1 MPDLKISQLNNGDP
15 AQTNDQI
22 PINRAGVNFSVTAGS
37 IASLATANSANTEV
51 LFNNNGVVDGDPQ
64 FTFNPTGDVL
74 SLTGQLNVDNV
85 RVDGNTI
92 SSTNTNGNLVISPN
106 GTGDVQLDADTV
118 RVGDAGV
125 NAVVTT
131 NGAGNLT
138 LSTNEGTNSGT
149 IVITQGV
156 NGNIIITPNGTG
168 DVLVDA
174 DTLRVGDSGVDAV
187 IQSNGNADLILR
199 TGNATTG
206 SVTLADGANG
216 NLTVALNGTGQIVV
230 NAGAVGTPTI
240 APTGDLN
247 TGIYFPAAD
256 TIAFVEGGVE
266 SGRFDSNGNLLIGTT
281 TNTNSSRVVANGTI
295 SETVSS
301 VQYLVA
307 SQFDVGTAPNQI
319 PLNQYLGALAYE
331 NTEMPALNVGTG
343 ISTGT
348 GTICRANAGL
358 MGGVYQMTILIDLT
372 GLNSGGTAG
381 DIIGVNGTALPC
393 YIAQLPAMTVLGGR
407 MTCLET
413 PAGGDTDI
421 DLYSATEGTGVEDQ
435 AITALT
441 ETQII
446 NAGTQSVGT
455 VTYFSADPGPNV
467 YFYLVGQ
474 STSNAT
480 YTAGRF
486 LIEVFGVQ

>member
-1 MPDLKISQLNNGDP
+1 MDLKISQLNNGDP
-15 AQTNDQI
+15 AQTADQI
-22 PINRAGVNFSVTAGS
+22 PINRAGVNFSITAGS
-37 IASLATANSANTEV
+37 IASLATANSSNTQV
-51 LFNNNGVVDGDPQ
+51 LFNDNGVVDGDAN
-64 FTFNPTGDVL
+64 FTFNKTGAIL
-74 SLTGQLNVDNV
+74 SLTGQFNTDNL
-85 RVDGNTI
+85 RLDGNTI
-92 SSTNTNGNLVISPN
+92 SST
-106 GTGDVQLDADTV
+106 DA
-118 RVGDAGV
+118 
-125 NAVVTT
+125 
-131 NGAGNLT
+131 
-138 LSTNEGTNSGT
+138 
-149 IVITQGV
+149 
-156 NGNIIITPNGTG
+156 NGNITIAPNGTG

-174 DTLRVGDSGVDAV
+174 DTLRVGDSGVDAT

-206 SVTLADGANG
+206 TVTLADGANG

-230 NAGAVGTPTI
+230 NAGAVGTPVI

-256 TIAFVEGGVE
+256 TIAFTEGGVE
-266 SGRFDSNGNLLIGTT
+266 SARFDSNGNFLAGTT
-281 TNTNSSRVVANGTI
+281 TNTNTSKIVANGTI
-295 SETVSS
+295 SETVSA

-307 SQFDVGTAPNQI
+307 SQYDVGSDPNDI
-319 PLNQYLGALAYE
+319 PLNQYLGAMAYQD
-331 NTEMPALNVGTG
+331 TEMPGLDIGTG
-343 ISTGT
+343 ITTGT
-348 GTICRANAGL
+348 GTICVANGGL
-358 MGGVYQMTILIDLT
+358 MGGVYSVNILIDLT

-393 YIAQLPAMTVLGGR
+393 YIARLPAMTVLGGR

-421 DLYSATEGTGVEDQ
+421 DLYSANEGTGVEDQ

-446 NAGTQSVGT
+446 NAGTQSAGT
-455 VTYFSADPGPNV
+455 VTYFSADPTANQ

-486 LIEVFGVQ
+486 LIEVFGIQ

>member
-1 MPDLKISQLNNGDP
+1 MDLKISQLNSGDP
-15 AQTNDQI
+15 AQAADQI
-22 PINRAGVNFSVTAGS
+22 PINRAGVNFRITAGS
-37 IASLATANSANTEV
+37 ISSLATANSANTEV
-51 LFNNNGVVDGDPQ
+51 LFNNAGVVDGDPQ

-74 SLTGQLNVDNV
+74 SLTGQLNVDNL
-85 RVDGNTI
+85 RLDGNTI
-92 SSTNTNGNLVISPN
+92 SSTDANGNIVLAPN
-106 GTGDVQLDADTV
+106 GSGDVQ
-118 RVGDAGV
+118 
-125 NAVVTT
+125 
-131 NGAGNLT
+131 
-138 LSTNEGTNSGT
+138 
-149 IVITQGV
+149 
-156 NGNIIITPNGTG
+156 
-168 DVLVDA
+168 VDA

-216 NLTVALNGTGQIVV
+216 SLTVALNGTGQIIV

-256 TIAFVEGGVE
+256 TVAITEGGVE
-266 SGRFDSNGNLLIGTT
+266 SVRFDSAGNSLFGTT

-295 SETVSS
+295 SETVNSI
-301 VQYLVA
+301 QYLVA
-307 SQFDVGTAPNQI
+307 SQYDIGTNPNQI
-319 PLNQYLGALAYE
+319 PLNQYLGALAYI

-343 ISTGT
+343 ITTGV

-372 GLNSGGTAG
+372 GLNSGGTAN

-393 YIAQLPAMTVLGGR
+393 FIAQLPAMTVLGGR

-421 DLYSATEGTGVEDQ
+421 DLYSANEGTGVEDQ

-441 ETQII
+441 ETLII
-446 NAGTQSVGT
+446 NAGAQTVGT
-455 VTYFSADPGPNV
+455 VSYFAADPTANQ
-467 YFYLVGQ
+467 YFYLAGQ
-474 STSNAT
+474 STANAT

-486 LIEVFGVQ
+486 LIEIFGIQ